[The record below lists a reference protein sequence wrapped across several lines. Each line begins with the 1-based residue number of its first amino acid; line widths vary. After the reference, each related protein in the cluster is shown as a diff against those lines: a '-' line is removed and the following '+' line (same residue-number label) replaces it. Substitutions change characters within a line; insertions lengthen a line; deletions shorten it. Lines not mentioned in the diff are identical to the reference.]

1 MLKAIDV
8 ANFFIYLLS
17 DKEDEENDLTNM
29 KLNKLTY
36 YAQGQ
41 FLKTNGK
48 PLFSEGVEAW
58 RHGPVVPSVYY
69 AFKENKNNPI
79 KNFSGDFDI
88 SKYTDEEKEVMLD
101 VAFDKGRYSAITL
114 RNMTHKPGGPWAQ
127 SYNGSLFATISNDLI
142 KEYFCKHDILEPLEL
157 DLSDCE
163 VIGHRDNDGYLVLP
177 KEYDC

>member
-8 ANFFIYLLS
+8 ANFFVYLLS

-29 KLNKLTY
+29 KLNKLAY

-58 RHGPVVPSVYY
+58 RHGPVVPAVYY
-69 AFKENKNNPI
+69 AFKDNESNPI
-79 KNFSGDFDI
+79 KNFSGDFDL
-88 SKYTDEEKEVMLD
+88 SKYTAEEKEVMLD
-101 VAFDKGRYSAITL
+101 VALDKGRYSAITL

-127 SYNGSLFATISNDLI
+127 SYDGNLFAAIPNDLI
-142 KEYFCKHDILEPLEL
+142 KEYFSEHDVLEPLEL

-163 VIGHRDNDGYLVLP
+163 VIGHRNDNGYLVLP
-177 KEYDC
+177 KEYDY

>member
-48 PLFSEGVEAW
+48 PLFSEGIEAW
-58 RHGPVVPSVYY
+58 IHGPVVPSVYCE
-69 AFKENKNNPI
+69 FKENKNNPI
-79 KNFSGDFDI
+79 KDFSGDFDI

-101 VAFDKGRYSAITL
+101 VALDKGRYSASTL
-114 RNMTHKPGGPWAQ
+114 RDMTHKIGGPWAQ
-127 SYNGSLFATISNDLI
+127 CYNGDLHVAIPNELI
-142 KEYFCKHDILEPLEL
+142 KEYFCKHDVLEHLEL

-163 VIGHRDNDGYLVLP
+163 VIGHRNDDGYLVLP

>member
-48 PLFSEGVEAW
+48 PLFS
-58 RHGPVVPSVYY
+58 R
-69 AFKENKNNPI
+69 
-79 KNFSGDFDI
+79 
-88 SKYTDEEKEVMLD
+88 
-101 VAFDKGRYSAITL
+101 RYRGMDTRSSSPFGLL
-114 RNMTHKPGGPWAQ
+114 R
-127 SYNGSLFATISNDLI
+127 I
-142 KEYFCKHDILEPLEL
+142 
-157 DLSDCE
+157 
-163 VIGHRDNDGYLVLP
+163 
-177 KEYDC
+177 

>member
-48 PLFSEGVEAW
+48 PLFSEGIEAW
-58 RHGPVVPSVYY
+58 IHGPVVPSVDCE
-69 AFKENKNNPI
+69 FKENKNI
-79 KNFSGDFDI
+79 NFI
-88 SKYTDEEKEVMLD
+88 
-101 VAFDKGRYSAITL
+101 
-114 RNMTHKPGGPWAQ
+114 
-127 SYNGSLFATISNDLI
+127 
-142 KEYFCKHDILEPLEL
+142 
-157 DLSDCE
+157 
-163 VIGHRDNDGYLVLP
+163 
-177 KEYDC
+177 

>member
-8 ANFFIYLLS
+8 ANFFIYLLG
-17 DKEDEENDLTNM
+17 DEESDLTNM

-48 PLFSEGVEAW
+48 PLFSESVEAW

-69 AFKENKNNPI
+69 AFKNNEGNPI
-79 KNFSGDFDI
+79 KNFDGEFDI
-88 SKYTDEEKEVMLD
+88 SKYTAEEKEVMLD
-101 VAFDKGRYSAITL
+101 VALDKGRYSAITL

-127 SYNGSLFATISNDLI
+127 SYNGNLFATIPNDLI
-142 KEYFCKHDILEPLEL
+142 EEYFSKHDVLEPLEL
-157 DLSDCE
+157 DLSECE

-177 KEYDC
+177 KEYDY